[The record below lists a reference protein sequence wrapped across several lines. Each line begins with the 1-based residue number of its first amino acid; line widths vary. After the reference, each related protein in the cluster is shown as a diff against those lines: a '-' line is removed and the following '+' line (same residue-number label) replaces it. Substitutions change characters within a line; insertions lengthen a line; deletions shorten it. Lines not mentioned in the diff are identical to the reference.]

1 MDNEQMNRR
10 LERILGFLERR
21 MLLIVACVAL
31 PVAAVYV
38 ISKPKSKRYTA
49 RAYLVFNEKQLGQ
62 RVARLPVTS
71 SSGEQLQRSINVTLV
86 QRLDTAKTA
95 GVVHMSKQAVSAA
108 LSVSAPGTPY
118 IVDVSARAGSPG
130 LAERIA
136 NTYAEEFVADQQK
149 INHSYYDSALRPV
162 AKRLAALFSKERS
175 SRVGRGLQGLALAA
189 LADLRNGKVRLA
201 PAASARA
208 SSSSLRSRNTILA
221 AVLGLLFG
229 LAVAFLLERFDWR
242 IRDPEEL
249 GAIYRL
255 PLLGAVPEST
265 ALARALEPGSRAGRE
280 ALPKP
285 EADAFYLI
293 RARLRYFNFERDLRT
308 LLVSSAQSGDGKT
321 TIARQ
326 LAVAAASMGSTVL
339 LVEADLRRP
348 SLAAQLDIAARPG
361 VIDVVSGSVSL
372 WRATKPVTIDQP
384 HGVAR
389 RPLAIDVLVAG
400 DRSPANPAELIESP
414 AMAALLEQAQEAY
427 DLVVLD
433 TAPLSDLADAFPL
446 LRKVDGVVVV
456 ARMRR
461 SQRPAAERLRETLD
475 LVGAPVLG
483 VVAND
488 VKARWRHE
496 PYDAYAEE
504 GQASA
509 EQGAAE
515 LGDERLLAESE
526 PPSASPGDLAAPDA
540 DGAEAGSSQGAPASV
555 DPPPRT
561 GL

>member
-1 MDNEQMNRR
+1 MDSEQTNRG

-21 MLLIVACVAL
+21 VLLIVACTVIPA
-31 PVAAVYV
+31 AAVYV
-38 ISKPKSKRYTA
+38 ISKPKQKRYTA
-49 RAYLVFNEKQLGQ
+49 TAYLVFNEKQPGQ
-62 RVARLPVTS
+62 PVAHLPVKS
-71 SSGEQLQRSINVTLV
+71 SSGQQLQRNINVTLV
-86 QRLDTAKTA
+86 QLLDTAKTA
-95 GVVHMSKQAVSAA
+95 GIVHVSKQAVDAA
-108 LSVSAPGTPY
+108 LSVSAPNTPQM
-118 IVDVSARAGSPG
+118 VDVSAKAGSPG

-136 NTYAEEFVADQQK
+136 NTYAEEFVAEQQK
-149 INHSYYDSALRPV
+149 INHSYYDSALRRV
-162 AKRLAALFSKERS
+162 AKTLAALFSKERS

-189 LADLRNGKVRLA
+189 LADLRSGKVRLA
-201 PAASARA
+201 RAASARA
-208 SSSSLRSRNTILA
+208 SSSSSRYENTILA
-221 AVLGLLFG
+221 AALGLLFG
-229 LAVAFLLERFDWR
+229 LAVAFLLEHFDWR
-242 IRDPEEL
+242 IRGPEEL

-255 PLLGAVPEST
+255 PLLGAVPESR
-265 ALARALEPGSRAGRE
+265 ALARASEPGSRAGRE

-285 EADAFYLI
+285 ESDAFYLI
-293 RARLRYFNFERDLRT
+293 RARLRYFNFEHELRT

-321 TIARQ
+321 TIARE
-326 LAVAAASMGSTVL
+326 LAVTGASMGSAVL
-339 LVEADLRRP
+339 LIEADLRRP
-348 SLAAQLDIAARPG
+348 SLAAQFDVAAGPG

-372 WRATKPVTIDQP
+372 WRATKPVAIDQP
-384 HGVAR
+384 PGVPS

-400 DRSPANPAELIESP
+400 DRSPANPAEVIESP

-475 LVGAPVLG
+475 RVGAPVLG

-488 VKARWRHE
+488 VKTRWRHE
-496 PYDAYAEE
+496 PYDAYAEG

-515 LGDERLLAESE
+515 FGDEPVLTGSG
-526 PPSASPGDLAAPDA
+526 PPSTSSRDLAVPDA
-540 DGAEAGSSQGAPASV
+540 DGAQAGSSPAPASV